1 MHPVTVSGAE
11 NLTFSF
17 THSVCVCVHLFVFT
31 PVYASANVSNIWVCL
46 SLSTHPCEC
55 FGECARVYVCV
66 WNREEDGCI
75 YFFKKSFERVFEY
88 VWGRPCQ
95 IVSKQMATRW
105 IFFSFKF
112 YGLPSFVVKG
122 WVHFGEHLFLHFLS
136 RPHLPSLSPPP
147 TLPFSPGYWPLASL
161 SPTTRWLHPHP
172 WQFDGCLA
180 SSRAADPSR
189 ECGAA
194 GRDKHRDAVI
204 NKRRVQPSP
213 RSSVCPSPPIHIAGW
228 KKITHC
234 LPPHF

>member
-1 MHPVTVSGAE
+1 MRLDVFVFVYTSLWV
-11 NLTFSF
+11 FRW
-17 THSVCVCVHLFVFT
+17 VCSRVCMCVEQRSRCLHLFLKNFVQ
-31 PVYASANVSNIWVCL
+31 SLCL
-46 SLSTHPCEC
+46 NT
-55 FGECARVYVCV
+55 F
-66 WNREEDGCI
+66 EDVHV
-75 YFFKKSFERVFEY
+75 RM
-88 VWGRPCQ
+88 
-95 IVSKQMATRW
+95 SKQMATRW

-228 KKITHC
+228 NKITHC